1 MEAPVAGRTVL
12 LTMLAQQLRTALRC
26 LQHGAPHSQAPLTAC
41 DGHRSDDFAG
51 RIGSA
56 AHSIALLTAL
66 GSPLTSTRDST

>member
-41 DGHRSDDFAG
+41 DGNRSEDFAG
-51 RIGSA
+51 DCSLFPDSA
-56 AHSIALLTAL
+56 PRFGA
-66 GSPLTSTRDST
+66 